1 MGIFNRVE
9 IGFVKGLAMILKVQI
24 FFIIFYMI
32 YINLYINIL
41 FHSIDIQKFIHNNLL
56 QISIYNFSILYIQI
70 QTLNITAFE
79 VNLFRWE
86 VYLGYTGFLKIQL
99 EICIFRIISFFVEKN
114 LGGYTTLL
122 LGCNNSG

>member
-1 MGIFNRVE
+1 MYSNVS
-9 IGFVKGLAMILKVQI
+9 V
-24 FFIIFYMI
+24 Y
-32 YINLYINIL
+32 
-41 FHSIDIQKFIHNNLL
+41 
-56 QISIYNFSILYIQI
+56 ILYIQI

-86 VYLGYTGFLKIQL
+86 VYLEYTGFLKIQL

-122 LGCNNSG
+122 LG